1 MPLEI
6 RELVIKASVNEGSQ
20 SQNSNQ
26 GTAALSSA
34 APDQSTIIATCVEQV
49 LAIIKEKSER

>member
-6 RELVIKASVNEGSQ
+6 RELVIKAKVNEGSQ
-20 SQNSNQ
+20 SQGSNQ
-26 GTAALSSA
+26 GTATGSSS
-34 APDQSTIIATCVEQV
+34 APDQSTIIAACVEQV